1 MELFFQVSKT
11 RHFCYMFCCFLG
23 CTDRLKVYPRFN
35 VLPVTRTSRQQCL
48 PDPFAGAVEGSLWL
62 PPDSV
67 VLRLPTPRTHI
78 GWLGQM
84 NVIVK
89 CHVYVVVN
97 VRMAR
102 ECTDGI

>member
-1 MELFFQVSKT
+1 MAAA
-11 RHFCYMFCCFLG
+11 
-23 CTDRLKVYPRFN
+23 RFRRPSSSYSTHA
-35 VLPVTRTSRQQCL
+35 L
-48 PDPFAGAVEGSLWL
+48 
-62 PPDSV
+62 
-67 VLRLPTPRTHI
+67 THI

-102 ECTDGI
+102 ECTDGM